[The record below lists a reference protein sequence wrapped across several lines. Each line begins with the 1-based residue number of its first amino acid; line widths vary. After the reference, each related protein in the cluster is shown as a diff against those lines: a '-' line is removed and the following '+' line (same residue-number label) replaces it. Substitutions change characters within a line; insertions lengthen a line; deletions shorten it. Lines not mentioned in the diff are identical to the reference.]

1 MYSLN
6 EVNLLGNVTNQPEL
20 HQTQKGTIMTK
31 FGVATNEGRKKDD
44 GEWETITE
52 FHNCV
57 AFGKTA
63 EIISMKAEKGKKIYV
78 KGKIKS
84 SKYTDKNGV
93 EKKDF
98 SIFVEDVILLEPT
111 PKKGLF
117 EAATEL
123 FNNGN

>member
-6 EVNLLGNVTNQPEL
+6 EVNLIGNLTSTPEL
-20 HQTQKGTIMTK
+20 KQTQKGTAMVN
-31 FGVATNEGRKKDD
+31 FSVATNESKKLEN
-44 GEWETITE
+44 GEYENIPE
-52 FHNCV
+52 FHNCL

-78 KGKIKS
+78 KGKIKT

-98 SIFVEDVILLEPT
+98 SIFVENVILLQPT

-123 FNNGN
+123 FNNEN